1 MTGSVPNIFKIPDLR
16 NKILFTLGMV
26 VVYRLGTHIPVPG
39 INAQALGAL
48 LNSPQFKGSAFGLYD
63 IFVGGALGRA
73 AIFSLGIMPY
83 ISASI
88 IFQLMGSVFPALE
101 KLQREE
107 QGRKKINQYTRYL
120 TVGLAVLQAASIA
133 VYLETQRGSALTGGL
148 DIVSNPG
155 FMFRMIA
162 VLTLTAGTILVMW
175 LSERITDKGIGN
187 GASFIIFIGCLDDTP
202 RAIFQTFRMLS
213 SRSEVF
219 TPLTVILVLAII
231 VGVYAGVV
239 LITQA
244 VRKIPVQY
252 PKRIVG
258 RRMYGGQ
265 STHVPVRINLSGVMP
280 IIFAQSLIVF
290 PGTIAAFVKNPVSN
304 WFQHMLSPGS
314 WLYDLL
320 YAVLFIFFTYFY
332 TSVVFNPQDLADNMQ
347 RQGGF
352 VPGIR
357 PGERT
362 AEFID
367 RIVSRVTF
375 VGSIFLVFM
384 ALLPTAMMH
393 WLKVPFYF
401 GGTTLL
407 IIVGVALDTVQQIE
421 SHLLMRHY
429 EGLLKGSKIRGRR
442 TF

>member
-1 MTGSVPNIFKIPDLR
+1 MVGSVPNIFKIPDLR

-26 VVYRLGTHIPVPG
+26 IVYRLGCHIPVPG

-48 LNSPQFKGSAFGLYD
+48 LNSPQFKGSVFGLYD

-73 AIFSLGIMPY
+73 AVFSLGIMPY

-88 IFQLMGSVFPALE
+88 IFQLMGSVFPYLE

-120 TVGLAVLQAASIA
+120 TVGLAILQSASIA

-155 FMFRMIA
+155 FLFRLIT
-162 VLTLTAGTILVMW
+162 VITLTAGTVLVMW
-175 LSERITDKGIGN
+175 LAERITDKGIGN
-187 GASFIIFIGCLDDTP
+187 GASFLIFIGCLDDTP
-202 RAIFQTFRMLS
+202 RSIAQTLRMASTGSEAMTPIAI
-213 SRSEVF
+213 VI
-219 TPLTVILVLAII
+219 ILVII
-231 VGVYAGVV
+231 VLVYAGTV
-239 LITQA
+239 LMTQA

-252 PKRIVG
+252 PKRIIG

-265 STHVPVRINLSGVMP
+265 STHVPVRISLAGVMP

-290 PGTIAAFVKNPVSN
+290 PGTFAAFVKNPVTE
-304 WFQHMLSPGS
+304 WLQKVMAPGS
-314 WLYDLL
+314 FVYELL
-320 YAVLFIFFTYFY
+320 YAALIIFFTYFY
-332 TSVVFNPQDLADNMQ
+332 TSVVFNPRDLAENMQ
-347 RQGGF
+347 RQGGY

-367 RIVSRVTF
+367 RIVSRLTI
-375 VGSIFLVFM
+375 VGSLYLVFM
-384 ALLPTAMMH
+384 AVLPTIMMQ
-393 WLKVPFYF
+393 WFKAPFYF

-407 IIVGVALDTVQQIE
+407 IIVGVALDTIQQIE
-421 SHLLMRHY
+421 THLLMRHY
-429 EGLLKGSKIRGRR
+429 EGLLKGSRIKGRR
-442 TF
+442 SF

>member
-1 MTGSVPNIFKIPDLR
+1 MVGSVPNIFRIPDLR
-16 NKILFTLGMV
+16 NKILFTVGMV
-26 VVYRLGTHIPVPG
+26 VVYRLGCHIPAPG
-39 INAQALGAL
+39 INTAALGAL
-48 LNSPQFKGSAFGLYD
+48 LNSPQFKGSVFGLYD
-63 IFVGGALGRA
+63 VFVGGALGRA
-73 AIFSLGIMPY
+73 AVFSLGIMPY

-88 IFQLMGSVFPALE
+88 IFQLMGSVFPYLE

-107 QGRKKINQYTRYL
+107 QGRRKINQYTRYL
-120 TVGLAVLQAASIA
+120 TVGLAVVQSAAMA
-133 VYLETQRGSALTGGL
+133 VYLETVRGSALTGGL
-148 DIVSNPG
+148 DIVTSPG
-155 FMFRMIA
+155 FLFRITT
-162 VLTLTAGTILVMW
+162 VLTLTAGSILVMW

-187 GASFIIFIGCLDDTP
+187 GASFIIFVGCLDDTP
-202 RAIFQTFRMLS
+202 RSIGSMLS
-213 SRSEVF
+213 SVRSGAMS
-219 TPLTVILVLAII
+219 PLALILVAAII
-231 VGVYAGVV
+231 VFVYAGVV

-265 STHVPVRINLSGVMP
+265 STHVPVRINIAGVMP

-290 PGTIAAFVKNPVSN
+290 PGTILNFFKNPAAASVARYLN
-304 WFQHMLSPGS
+304 PGS
-314 WLYDLL
+314 WVYDVL
-320 YAVLFIFFTYFY
+320 YAVLIVFFTYFY

-367 RIVSRVTF
+367 KIVSRVT
-375 VGSIFLVFM
+375 VIGSLFLVFM
-384 ALLPTAMMH
+384 ALLPTVMMSAM
-393 WLKVPFYF
+393 KVPFYF

-442 TF
+442 A